1 MPSWRPVPAS
11 VQIRCGPARIAS
23 GDPVCGDA
31 LWCAPFPRPPMPV
44 ASNHA
49 RRQVKDAIKAA
60 RKLYYAEWKVADD
73 ARKAARA
80 QVLAEE
86 KAAREAR
93 LKRLEAEWAAR
104 REREAA
110 ENAVRQAEAERR
122 YAQTWQKAKA
132 QVYRSAICECRRRPE
147 RVRAIVQLDAH
158 RLARNAKILS
168 PVKSSL
174 GALIDSTN
182 IEQRITMQVP
192 LNVVKLRGLPE
203 IDIFHQSDLLMQY
216 MQDPLDKDLDK
227 FEKESAP
234 EDSMFSQF
242 SGDFLG
248 SPPTASTVGGP
259 QQPPF

>member
-132 QVYRSAICECRRRPE
+132 Q
-147 RVRAIVQLDAH
+147 LDAH